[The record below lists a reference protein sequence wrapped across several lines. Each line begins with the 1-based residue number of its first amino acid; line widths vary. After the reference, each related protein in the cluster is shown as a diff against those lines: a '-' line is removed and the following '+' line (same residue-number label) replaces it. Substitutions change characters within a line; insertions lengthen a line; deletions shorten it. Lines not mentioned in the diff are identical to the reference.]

1 MSDIREAAAK
11 IAEQDF
17 RSDLAKEY
25 NHNPDWHLHG
35 QRIAKSIRALP
46 IPYPDT
52 VIPMILHCPKCHL
65 QHIDAPDERTP
76 DWTNPPHKSHLCH
89 GCGCIWRPCN
99 QPTEGVEKIATRGKS
114 DTWPEDGAGQTV
126 TSNYPE
132 APTDTVRDALTK
144 AAVVFR
150 EKARRYQQQIDD
162 NYVEQT
168 LDEHGRRLFALATRN
183 RELAELMEAALRL
196 TGGEG

>member
-52 VIPMILHCPKCHL
+52 V
-65 QHIDAPDERTP
+65 
-76 DWTNPPHKSHLCH
+76 
-89 GCGCIWRPCN
+89 
-99 QPTEGVEKIATRGKS
+99 
-114 DTWPEDGAGQTV
+114 
-126 TSNYPE
+126 
-132 APTDTVRDALTK
+132 RDALD
-144 AAVVFR
+144 
-150 EKARRYQQQIDD
+150 RYDAGLLGDGGGGDVDWWHDYI
-162 NYVEQT
+162 
-168 LDEHGRRLFALATRN
+168 R
-183 RELAELMEAALRL
+183 AELERAHEFYHDQFESALRL